1 MKPIF
6 SKIRV
11 LGTAALA
18 LFLTASCSDIL
29 DEQPRSSYDP
39 TFFKTEKGVEGG
51 VTSMYAHLRYIYGQA
66 YYYNSCLT
74 GTDEATW
81 GWSADGNFKDADL
94 SGVGNL
100 TATTCRSDALWGTAF
115 SNINTA
121 NGVIE
126 NGAEVRVNES
136 LVSEARFFRAF
147 DYFLLVQTFGGVP
160 LDLGSGE
167 LKFNITPSRTS
178 VRNTVPEVYTK
189 AIFPDL
195 LTAIEN
201 LPANPRMTGG
211 VTKTVARLYLAKAYL
226 TYAWWLKNPNNI
238 PTYPECQRT
247 DPDGHDAAWYFQQ
260 AYDVAV
266 TAIENPGPFGLQ
278 ESFWMVNAGP
288 NDRNMEILLYADHT
302 QEDEYY
308 NGGSLSYG
316 GGGAP
321 DNFAGWMMNW
331 NYTDARSADN
341 QAVINRI
348 AEQCYG
354 RPWTRMAP
362 PLGVFTKTFADKVN
376 DSRYDGTFTTVYRG
390 NWSTAGQNWES
401 VTNANGMKVKERE
414 PIFSFVF
421 QDMDKIDYAGE
432 GSKSNLGAGT
442 LPGRAD
448 WVLGL
453 DAVGRY
459 VYPGLWKLGPY
470 RTDNGSGAGQP
481 NAGSTRPYNIAKFS
495 ELYLVAAEAAVEG
508 AATQAGKSARDLV
521 NVLRARAGR
530 WTYSNAEYKEVDRDF
545 SAEMTAAT
553 PATIDINYIL
563 DERSREF
570 YGEGYRWFDL
580 VRTQKWNEYAD
591 SYVICGGKGDHNPQ
605 TYSRTIEAFHYLRP
619 IPQGQLDGMEMTEE
633 EKTLI
638 RIRDTEID
646 FLFFKSTRRFFL
658 FLMEEAAVFLWYGLL
673 GRLSSSHRIYVFSL
687 MSMWL
692 PSNKFTV
699 SLRWVSFIT

>member
-126 NGAEVRVNES
+126 NGAEVGVNES

-201 LPANPRMTGG
+201 LPANPRVTGG

-247 DPDGHDAAWYFQQ
+247 DPNGHDAAWYFQQ

-348 AEQCYG
+348 AEQCG

-633 EKTLI
+633 EKDAYQNPGY
-638 RIRDTEID
+638 RD
-646 FLFFKSTRRFFL
+646 
-658 FLMEEAAVFLWYGLL
+658 
-673 GRLSSSHRIYVFSL
+673 
-687 MSMWL
+687 
-692 PSNKFTV
+692 
-699 SLRWVSFIT
+699 

>member
-126 NGAEVRVNES
+126 NGAEVGVNES

-178 VRNTVPEVYTK
+178 VRNTVPEMYTK

-201 LPANPRMTGG
+201 LPANPRVTGG

-247 DPDGHDAAWYFQQ
+247 DPNGHDAAWYFQQ

-633 EKTLI
+633 EKDAYQNPGY
-638 RIRDTEID
+638 RD
-646 FLFFKSTRRFFL
+646 
-658 FLMEEAAVFLWYGLL
+658 
-673 GRLSSSHRIYVFSL
+673 
-687 MSMWL
+687 
-692 PSNKFTV
+692 
-699 SLRWVSFIT
+699 

>member
-126 NGAEVRVNES
+126 NGAEVGVNES

-201 LPANPRMTGG
+201 LPANPRVTGG

-563 DERSREF
+563 AERSREF

-633 EKTLI
+633 EKDAYQNPGY
-638 RIRDTEID
+638 RD
-646 FLFFKSTRRFFL
+646 
-658 FLMEEAAVFLWYGLL
+658 
-673 GRLSSSHRIYVFSL
+673 
-687 MSMWL
+687 
-692 PSNKFTV
+692 
-699 SLRWVSFIT
+699 

>member
-126 NGAEVRVNES
+126 NGAEVGVNES

-201 LPANPRMTGG
+201 LPANPRVTGG

-247 DPDGHDAAWYFQQ
+247 DPNGHDAAWYFQQ

-432 GSKSNLGAGT
+432 GSKSSLGAGT

-633 EKTLI
+633 EKDAYQNPGY
-638 RIRDTEID
+638 RD
-646 FLFFKSTRRFFL
+646 
-658 FLMEEAAVFLWYGLL
+658 
-673 GRLSSSHRIYVFSL
+673 
-687 MSMWL
+687 
-692 PSNKFTV
+692 
-699 SLRWVSFIT
+699 

>member
-74 GTDEATW
+74 GTDEATY

-126 NGAEVRVNES
+126 NGAEVGVNES

-201 LPANPRMTGG
+201 LPANPRVTGG

-247 DPDGHDAAWYFQQ
+247 DPNGHDAAWYFQQ

-633 EKTLI
+633 EKDAYQNPGY
-638 RIRDTEID
+638 RD
-646 FLFFKSTRRFFL
+646 
-658 FLMEEAAVFLWYGLL
+658 
-673 GRLSSSHRIYVFSL
+673 
-687 MSMWL
+687 
-692 PSNKFTV
+692 
-699 SLRWVSFIT
+699 

>member
-66 YYYNSCLT
+66 YYYYSCLT

-126 NGAEVRVNES
+126 NGAEVGVNES

-201 LPANPRMTGG
+201 LPANPRVTGG

-226 TYAWWLKNPNNI
+226 AYAWWLKNPNNI

-633 EKTLI
+633 EKDAYQNPGY
-638 RIRDTEID
+638 RD
-646 FLFFKSTRRFFL
+646 
-658 FLMEEAAVFLWYGLL
+658 
-673 GRLSSSHRIYVFSL
+673 
-687 MSMWL
+687 
-692 PSNKFTV
+692 
-699 SLRWVSFIT
+699 

>member
-39 TFFKTEKGVEGG
+39 TFFKREKGVEGG

-126 NGAEVRVNES
+126 NGAEVGVNES

-201 LPANPRMTGG
+201 LPANPRVTGG

-442 LPGRAD
+442 LPGRPD

-508 AATQAGKSARDLV
+508 AATQAGKSVRDLV

-633 EKTLI
+633 EKDAYQNPGY
-638 RIRDTEID
+638 RD
-646 FLFFKSTRRFFL
+646 
-658 FLMEEAAVFLWYGLL
+658 
-673 GRLSSSHRIYVFSL
+673 
-687 MSMWL
+687 
-692 PSNKFTV
+692 
-699 SLRWVSFIT
+699 

>member
-126 NGAEVRVNES
+126 NGAEVGVNES

-201 LPANPRMTGG
+201 LPANPRVTGG

-226 TYAWWLKNPNNI
+226 ASAWWLKNPNNI

-316 GGGAP
+316 SGGAP

-633 EKTLI
+633 EKDAYQNPGY
-638 RIRDTEID
+638 RD
-646 FLFFKSTRRFFL
+646 
-658 FLMEEAAVFLWYGLL
+658 
-673 GRLSSSHRIYVFSL
+673 
-687 MSMWL
+687 
-692 PSNKFTV
+692 
-699 SLRWVSFIT
+699 

>member
-126 NGAEVRVNES
+126 NGAEVGVNES

-167 LKFNITPSRTS
+167 LKFNIPPSRTS

-201 LPANPRMTGG
+201 LPANPRVTGG

-247 DPDGHDAAWYFQQ
+247 DPNGHDAARYFQQ

-508 AATQAGKSARDLV
+508 AATQAGKSVRDLV

-633 EKTLI
+633 EKDAYQNPGY
-638 RIRDTEID
+638 RD
-646 FLFFKSTRRFFL
+646 
-658 FLMEEAAVFLWYGLL
+658 
-673 GRLSSSHRIYVFSL
+673 
-687 MSMWL
+687 
-692 PSNKFTV
+692 
-699 SLRWVSFIT
+699 

>member
-11 LGTAALA
+11 LGTAAL
-18 LFLTASCSDIL
+18 LLTASCSDIL

-126 NGAEVRVNES
+126 NGAEVGVNES

-201 LPANPRMTGG
+201 LPANPRVTGG

-247 DPDGHDAAWYFQQ
+247 DPNGHDAAWYFQQ

-633 EKTLI
+633 EKDAYQNPGY
-638 RIRDTEID
+638 RD
-646 FLFFKSTRRFFL
+646 
-658 FLMEEAAVFLWYGLL
+658 
-673 GRLSSSHRIYVFSL
+673 
-687 MSMWL
+687 
-692 PSNKFTV
+692 
-699 SLRWVSFIT
+699 

>member
-126 NGAEVRVNES
+126 NGAEVGVNES

-201 LPANPRMTGG
+201 LPANPRVTGG

-247 DPDGHDAAWYFQQ
+247 DPNGHDAAWYFQQ

-530 WTYSNAEYKEVDRDF
+530 WTYSNVEYKEVDRDF

-633 EKTLI
+633 EKDAYQNPGY
-638 RIRDTEID
+638 RD
-646 FLFFKSTRRFFL
+646 
-658 FLMEEAAVFLWYGLL
+658 
-673 GRLSSSHRIYVFSL
+673 
-687 MSMWL
+687 
-692 PSNKFTV
+692 
-699 SLRWVSFIT
+699 